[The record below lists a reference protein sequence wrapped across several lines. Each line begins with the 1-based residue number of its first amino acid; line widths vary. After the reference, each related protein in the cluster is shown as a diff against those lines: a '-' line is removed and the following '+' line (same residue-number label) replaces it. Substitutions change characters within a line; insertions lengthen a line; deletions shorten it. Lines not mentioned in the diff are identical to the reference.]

1 VSTEGEHWE
10 QLRRFTLRQLRDFGF
25 GKNSME
31 ESIMMEV
38 NEFIELL
45 KEGDGKPV
53 SDVKE
58 RLLFAVVNSIWAIV
72 TGHRHKQ
79 NDKALLK
86 MTRKANEYEYL
97 FNILLTNAS
106 NFWCLTVD
114 RIGYF
119 LTLQFF

>member
-1 VSTEGEHWE
+1 
-10 QLRRFTLRQLRDFGF
+10 
-25 GKNSME
+25 ME

-38 NEFIELL
+38 SEFIELL

-72 TGHRHKQ
+72 TGQRHKQ

-86 MTRKANEYEYL
+86 MTRKANEYL
-97 FNILLTNAS
+97 FNILITNAS
-106 NFWCLTVD
+106 HLLVLDC
-114 RIGYF
+114 
-119 LTLQFF
+119 